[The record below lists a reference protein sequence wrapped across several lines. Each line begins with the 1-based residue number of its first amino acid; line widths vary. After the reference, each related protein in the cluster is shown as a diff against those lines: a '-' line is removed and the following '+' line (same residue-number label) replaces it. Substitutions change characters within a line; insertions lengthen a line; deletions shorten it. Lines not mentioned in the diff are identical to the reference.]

1 MTQKSTILADPSWFP
16 ASLDVESDRVGFAKI
31 TRQALAQEAFLD
43 QRMAGSV
50 TGQKSLLLSDLLVET
65 IDSSPLPVFI
75 FHSAFCCSTLL
86 ARALDAPNIALSLKE
101 PDILMAL
108 ANAIRVNKE
117 LQKSPQ
123 QTRRYSELLI
133 KLLSRRFSNKEQLV
147 IKPTNTANNILS
159 LVAEMGSQIV
169 ILHSDLRSF
178 LISVLKKGEPCKA
191 FVRQQYNIF
200 ALDPNGLGAIPQRQ
214 AMGFTDLQVA
224 ATVWRH
230 QMELFQRTLSA
241 CPATQIA
248 SLDSK
253 TLTSNASTVLPA
265 VARHFGAD
273 FHIPVIRW
281 RRHVAKRQRVP
292 PDRQFPIRVS
302 RGQRKAVRG
311 FADHFH
317 DEITPTPHDIT
328 VNRTARLPKD
338 LQSVGIED
346 RNPDIFQDFHRALM
360 DRFNP
365 VFGQRFNR
373 AVDVDRWIPRHLFND
388 FTAAARCIACT
399 PPDPAPARCSFHHD
413 QSLFVTR
420 DHWGIA
426 IIHAPF

>member
-117 LQKSPQ
+117 LQQSPQ

-147 IKPTNTANNILS
+147 IKPTNTANNILP
-159 LVAEMGSQIV
+159 LVAEMGAQIV

-241 CPATQIA
+241 RPANQVV

-265 VARHFGAD
+265 VARHFGLNFSKALLNEVANG
-273 FHIPVIRW
+273 PVFQRN
-281 RRHVAKRQRVP
+281 AKFSDEQYDSDQR
-292 PDRQFPIRVS
+292 DREASMIEERYGPALDVIEQWATQLNLGSSIDWP
-302 RGQRKAVRG
+302 
-311 FADHFH
+311 
-317 DEITPTPHDIT
+317 
-328 VNRTARLPKD
+328 LPKT
-338 LQSVGIED
+338 LE
-346 RNPDIFQDFHRALM
+346 LE
-360 DRFNP
+360 
-365 VFGQRFNR
+365 
-373 AVDVDRWIPRHLFND
+373 
-388 FTAAARCIACT
+388 
-399 PPDPAPARCSFHHD
+399 
-413 QSLFVTR
+413 
-420 DHWGIA
+420 
-426 IIHAPF
+426 